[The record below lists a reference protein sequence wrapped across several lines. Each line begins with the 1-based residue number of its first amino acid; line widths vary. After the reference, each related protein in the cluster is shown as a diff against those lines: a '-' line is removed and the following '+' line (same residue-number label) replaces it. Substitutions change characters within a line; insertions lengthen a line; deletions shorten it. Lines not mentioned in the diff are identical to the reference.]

1 MCSRHVYLCQQ
12 ANHQSC
18 YYHEDKAQEE
28 PDVEP
33 LPAGEVIY
41 GETLPGVVVKICTV
55 VVRHNVP
62 RYGGGNDDEQD
73 DGKCR
78 KFIT

>member
-1 MCSRHVYLCQQ
+1 MCSRHVRLCQQ

-78 KFIT
+78 QFIT